1 MKSWLSGS
9 SSTSP
14 SLTTTNTLP
23 VDSPPSSSCFQ
34 SPYTIQSHQSPSLT
48 PGIPLIRMDECLGFA
63 NSINSNTT
71 QENVWFHTYWP
82 APFNDAQLLSMLR
95 SFSATQAGRIKIWI
109 RDQHQE
115 TMLLRSQAWQL
126 ATAQRQQTLTF
137 GRWSTLTGNNEE
149 AYNMDYIGML
159 ILQQYGGVW
168 FHPSIVFMRDWSALV
183 GGKREWMIQHD
194 CQATHTGSHSLIDD
208 DRTRRQQRH
217 TLMHF
222 FPNSTLLCHLI
233 DTAANEGAAVKRID
247 FGKVY
252 RNAYRDLMKRGV
264 RPWSLLPWCLMNAAD
279 GCDTADSN
287 AFQLFEI
294 PKGGTA
300 RLDGG
305 IFALQYDLD
314 KWTLN
319 PGSLLDLLDQSHRTI
334 TGW

>member
-1 MKSWLSGS
+1 
-9 SSTSP
+9 
-14 SLTTTNTLP
+14 
-23 VDSPPSSSCFQ
+23 
-34 SPYTIQSHQSPSLT
+34 
-48 PGIPLIRMDECLGFA
+48 
-63 NSINSNTT
+63 
-71 QENVWFHTYWP
+71 
-82 APFNDAQLLSMLR
+82 
-95 SFSATQAGRIKIWI
+95 
-109 RDQHQE
+109 
-115 TMLLRSQAWQL
+115 
-126 ATAQRQQTLTF
+126 
-137 GRWSTLTGNNEE
+137 
-149 AYNMDYIGML
+149 MDYIGML

-168 FHPSIVFMRDWSALV
+168 FHPSIVFLRDWSALV

-279 GCDTADSN
+279 GCATADSN
-287 AFQLFEI
+287 AFQLFEN

-314 KWTLN
+314 KWALNSGTLI
-319 PGSLLDLLDQSHRTI
+319 DLLDQSHRTI